1 MVLFRRQ
8 WEEWV
13 WRKIHMR
20 RVCAKSRRPV
30 QHHLQ
35 AAAVHHKFNSVIT
48 GCDRIYLT
56 NNYFR
61 LSCARW
67 GCFGKQ
73 RWKICRADR
82 RTVWPFVLTLDQPK
96 GNAGTISIL
105 FTTLQ
110 PRWRVIITDDGCR
123 LWWWCWWWW
132 FAWVE
137 CSNVQRR
144 LVSVPEILSN
154 SISICKFPNF
164 SYVP

>member
-1 MVLFRRQ
+1 MRGMRGMSLKKRFIWDGCVPSPDVQSSIICKRQ
-8 WEEWV
+8 
-13 WRKIHMR
+13 RSIIN
-20 RVCAKSRRPV
+20 
-30 QHHLQ
+30 
-35 AAAVHHKFNSVIT
+35 FNSAIN

-96 GNAGTISIL
+96 GNATTISIL

-123 LWWWCWWWW
+123 LWCWWCWLRW

-137 CSNVQRR
+137 CSNVKRR
-144 LVSVPEILSN
+144 LVSDPEILSN
-154 SISICKFPNF
+154 SISICKFTNF
-164 SYVP
+164 SYVS